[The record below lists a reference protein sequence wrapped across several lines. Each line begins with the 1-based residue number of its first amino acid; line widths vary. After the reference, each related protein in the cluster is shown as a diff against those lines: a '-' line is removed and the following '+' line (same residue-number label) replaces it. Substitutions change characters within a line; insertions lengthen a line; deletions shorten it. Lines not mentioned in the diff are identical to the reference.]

1 MITRTRH
8 LHARQ
13 GGLVLVS
20 SLLLLLV
27 VTILAVAIFR
37 NFGMEEKIAGN
48 QREKQRALHAAE
60 SAQQFAEWWLSSG
73 TGVTTPIICNSVV
86 AAAVGS
92 PAGQVCANTLPS
104 IAANQNVAN
113 LLLPWQIGGA
123 NVGVTFAPPTMQFN
137 TAGGVNTYLQS
148 PLFYISYLGTTAD
161 SSTSNFKLLYQVDAV
176 GYGGSSNAVAIV
188 ESTYFVTT
196 GVCDLGAIGGCS

>member
-1 MITRTRH
+1 MITRDPH

-13 GGLVLVS
+13 RGLVLVS

-37 NFGMEEKIAGN
+37 NFGIEEKIAGN

-60 SAQQFAEWWLSSG
+60 TAQQYAEWWLSSG
-73 TGVTTPIICNSVV
+73 TGVTTPVVCNAVV
-86 AAAVGS
+86 AA

-104 IAANQNVAN
+104 VMPNQNVAN
-113 LLLPWQIGGA
+113 LAWPA
-123 NVGVTFAPPTMQFN
+123 GVTYAPPNMQFN
-137 TAGGVNTYLQS
+137 AAGGVNQYYQT

-176 GYGGSSNAVAIV
+176 GYGGSQNAVAVV
-188 ESTYFVTT
+188 ESTYYVTT
-196 GVCDLGAIGGCS
+196 GVCDLGALGGC